1 MTARVASPSV
11 TITEA
16 QLQDTIVSAAR
27 KLGYL
32 VFHDHDSRRSETGFP
47 DLVIVGHSRVIVFEC
62 KTAKGKLRPATIS
75 RKGRF
80 LPSQQAWLDAFAE
93 AGIPQGVIRPD
104 DLSAVLDLLNQWRD
118 DALMREERKT
128 A

>member
-62 KTAKGKLRPATIS
+62 KTAKGKLRPATIN

-80 LPSQQAWLDAFAE
+80 LPSQEDWLWEFARAGVE
-93 AGIPQGVIRPD
+93 AGVIRPN
-104 DLSAVLDLLNQWRD
+104 DLDEALELLNQWRD
-118 DALMREERKT
+118 EALNREERRT